1 MTCESLLQTKD
12 WQFPFCLQK
21 IQNMSLLH
29 HFGKLEKDFGG
40 WTGDPAADWTFS
52 DQPNTSNLFPALYA
66 LHSGPQKVGPDQVS
80 SIHLILSSH
89 AQGNIFPFFN
99 CFHSKCDWKPW
110 ITLGA
115 IRGYKREYKWRR
127 CSFLEIHSC
136 TNYNYTGQTHVLLD
150 EIPCIIRQIFI
161 IANRHVVETRDC
173 LFIR

>member
-1 MTCESLLQTKD
+1 MNLYCR
-12 WQFPFCLQK
+12 QK
-21 IQNMSLLH
+21 IDNS
-29 HFGKLEKDFGG
+29 HFACRKSKIWVCCTISENLKKILEDEQETLQLIERSVTNPTLATCFQLCTICTQG
-40 WTGDPAADWTFS
+40 
-52 DQPNTSNLFPALYA
+52 
-66 LHSGPQKVGPDQVS
+66 QKRWVLIKCH
-80 SIHLILSSH
+80 IHLIFSSH

-150 EIPCIIRQIFI
+150 EIPCIIRHIFI
-161 IANRHVVETRDC
+161 IENRHVVETRDC